1 MTANNSPALD
11 PGQVLLQRLW
21 QRSLAIFKQLNVSQ
35 RLYLLTALLG
45 VVCLAGNGR
54 APEDFQNAAVFL
66 SKAAM
71 FSAVVNDLYRTW
83 ALIAQNALGKLIMTA
98 AYFLMTMVCLGAAGV
113 YINQVT
119 QTDSVS
125 LPLTRNVVAILIAP
139 SFIGIATFF
148 LAIAAIPLSQLY
160 LMYSLSVE
168 KVNNGFHPRLRETFP
183 LPTFAMRLFA
193 LCYLA
198 GSLSGNGI
206 GQITLKEE
214 SLRNAMGWFAY
225 HFEANRYTRCT
236 LSPGQAALK
245 GDDGIYLVITPK
257 DDQYVFETKTCAKQ

>member
-1 MTANNSPALD
+1 MTANNYPARD
-11 PGQVLLQRLW
+11 PGQAPLQRLR
-21 QRSLAIFKQLNVSQ
+21 QRSLAIFSKLNLSQ
-35 RLYLLTALLG
+35 RLYLLTMLLG
-45 VVCLAGNGR
+45 AVGLAGNGR
-54 APEDFQNAAVFL
+54 GPEGFQNAVVFL
-66 SKAAM
+66 AKAAM
-71 FSAVVNDLYRTW
+71 FSAVINDLYRTW

-98 AYFLMTMVCLGAAGV
+98 AYFLMTTVCLGAAGV

-168 KVNNGFHPRLRETFP
+168 KVTNGLHPHLREIFP
-183 LPTFAMRLFA
+183 VPTFAMRFLA

-198 GSLSGNGI
+198 DSLAGNGV

-225 HFEANRYTRCT
+225 HFEANRYTRCSLT
-236 LSPGQAALK
+236 PGQAALK

-257 DDQYVFETKTCAKQ
+257 DDRYVFETKTCIRQ

>member
-11 PGQVLLQRLW
+11 PGQAPLQRLRR
-21 QRSLAIFKQLNVSQ
+21 RSLAVFSQLNISQ
-35 RLYLLTALLG
+35 RLYLLTVLLG
-45 VVCLAGNGR
+45 AVCLAGNGR
-54 APEDFQNAAVFL
+54 TPENFQNAMVFFA
-66 SKAAM
+66 KAAM
-71 FSAVVNDLYRTW
+71 FSAVINDLYRTW

-98 AYFLMTMVCLGAAGV
+98 AYCLMSMVCLGAAGV
-113 YINQVT
+113 YINGVT

-168 KVNNGFHPRLRETFP
+168 KVTSGFHPRFRETFP
-183 LPTFAMRLFA
+183 VPTFAMRLFA

-225 HFEANRYTRCT
+225 HFEANRYTRCA
-236 LSPGQAALK
+236 LIPGQAALK
-245 GDDGIYLVITPK
+245 GDDGNYLVITPK
-257 DDQYVFETKTCAKQ
+257 DDRYVFETKTCIRQ